1 MSAKSF
7 ENKIMQKSPKKECDT
22 VETFR
27 LISFDKIV
35 DERGE
40 ITVLET
46 ANHLPFEVKRLFYV
60 KNPIGE
66 RGNHAHKT
74 LIELLIPMSGS
85 LTVEVEDGHNKQS
98 FNLYPSG
105 TGLLIPPMVWARQ
118 YDFSHD
124 CTYLVLASEKY
135 DESDYI
141 RDHCDYTKLASAR

>member
-66 RGNHAHKT
+66 EETTHTRHSSNC
-74 LIELLIPMSGS
+74 
-85 LTVEVEDGHNKQS
+85 
-98 FNLYPSG
+98 LYQCP
-105 TGLLIPPMVWARQ
+105 
-118 YDFSHD
+118 
-124 CTYLVLASEKY
+124 
-135 DESDYI
+135 
-141 RDHCDYTKLASAR
+141 DH